1 MELNK
6 SKLLSLSEF
15 DGVQAVGPLEPVLS
29 MMEKT
34 GVHFN
39 IADYQQNVLL
49 PLINEQE
56 TLRLDITHHLKLNSC
71 QSLDND
77 PDIVWNFYSAGYKPT
92 SLSMEY
98 LKAVRNE
105 ADIYNLLYR
114 YKKNRQF
121 LKQYGLR
128 LLNRLDDQNCLHG
141 HWSTDTATGRLKCRS
156 PALQAFPSCVSN
168 YFTAPPGFVRIIGD
182 YSHID
187 LRVLAQLSGDQ
198 TLIQAFN
205 DNTDV
210 HLQTARAIFRKD
222 LGHITDT
229 ERQIGK
235 KINFGIIYGM
245 TSYSLWKAIRKVNP
259 DLTLQD
265 AILYRDNFFS
275 TYEGITRWQN
285 KVLTSEVVH
294 GLNGLTW
301 SSFPSLN
308 CRLNYPIQG
317 STAAGLKLA
326 LILLYKNLRPDWHI
340 SFTVH
345 DDLHLTVP
353 ERDSELGK
361 NFLEHSMISGMRY
374 LIKDLPVT
382 VKIETK
388 Y

>member
-1 MELNK
+1 
-6 SKLLSLSEF
+6 
-15 DGVQAVGPLEPVLS
+15 
-29 MMEKT
+29 MMEIT

-39 IADYQQNVLL
+39 QVDYQKEVLT
-49 PLINEQE
+49 PLIQEQE
-56 TLRLDITHHLKLNSC
+56 TLRLEISKILQLNKN

-77 PDIVWNFYSAGYKPT
+77 TDIIWDFYSAGYKPIR
-92 SLSMEY
+92 LSMEH
-98 LKAVRNE
+98 LKEVRNE
-105 ADIYNLLYR
+105 AVVYNLLYR

-121 LKQYGLR
+121 LNQYGLS
-128 LLNRLDDQNCLHG
+128 LLNRLDNQNCLHG

-156 PALQAFPSCVSN
+156 PALQAFPSCVSQ
-168 YFTAPPGFVRIIGD
+168 YFTASPGFVRIIGD

-187 LRVLAQLSGDQ
+187 LRVLAQLSGDP

-205 DNTDV
+205 DNVDV

-222 LGHITDT
+222 LSLITDT

-265 AILYRDNFFS
+265 ATRYRDNFFS
-275 TYEGITRWQN
+275 TYEGVTRWQN
-285 KVLTSEVVH
+285 KVLTAEIVH

-317 STAAGLKLA
+317 STSAGLKLA
-326 LILLYKNLRPDWHI
+326 LILLYKNLRPDWYI
-340 SFTVH
+340 SHTVH
-345 DDLHLTVP
+345 DNLHLTVP

-361 NFLEHSMISGMRY
+361 IYLEHSMINGMRY

-382 VKIETK
+382 VKTEIK

>member
-1 MELNK
+1 MELNE
-6 SKLLSLSEF
+6 STLLSLSEF
-15 DGVQAVGPLEPVLS
+15 DGAQAVDPLEPVLV
-29 MMEKT
+29 MMTKT

-39 IADYQQNVLL
+39 TADYQQNVLW
-49 PLINEQE
+49 PLINDQE
-56 TLRLDITHHLKLNSC
+56 TLRLEIKNHLKLNNH
-71 QSLDND
+71 QSLDIDTN
-77 PDIVWNFYSAGYKPT
+77 IVWNFYSAGYKPI

-98 LKAVRNE
+98 LKEVRNE
-105 ADIYNLLYR
+105 ATVYNLLYR

-121 LKQYGLR
+121 LNQYGLR

-156 PALQAFPSCVSN
+156 PALQAFPSCVSE
-168 YFTAPPGFVRIIGD
+168 YFTAKPGFVRIIGD

-210 HLQTARAIFRKD
+210 HLQTAGAIFRKK
-222 LGHITDT
+222 LGLITDT

-245 TSYSLWKAIRKVNP
+245 TSYSLWKAIQKVNP

-265 AILYRDNFFS
+265 ATRYRDNFFS
-275 TYEGITRWQN
+275 TYEGVTRWQN
-285 KVLTSEVVH
+285 KVLTAEVVH

-317 STAAGLKLA
+317 STSAGLKLA
-326 LILLYKNLRPDWHI
+326 LILLYKNLRPDWYI
-340 SFTVH
+340 SHTVH
-345 DDLHLTVP
+345 DEIEIILP
-353 ERDSELGK
+353 ERDSKLGK
-361 NFLEHSMISGMRY
+361 IYLEHSMINGMRY

-382 VKIETK
+382 VKTEIK

>member
-1 MELNK
+1 MKELNQ
-6 SKLLSLSEF
+6 F
-15 DGVQAVGPLEPVLS
+15 D
-29 MMEKT
+29 
-34 GVHFN
+34 F
-39 IADYQQNVLL
+39 VLL
-49 PLINEQE
+49 MLEEAGVAFDAKNYFRKVLQPLHHEQE
-56 TLRLDITHHLKLNSC
+56 ELRLQISDQLHLTKNV
-71 QSLDND
+71 SLDQD
-77 PDIVWNFYSAGYKPT
+77 PDIIWNFYSAGYKPI

-98 LKAVRNE
+98 LKEVRNE
-105 ADIYNLLYR
+105 ATVYNLLYR

-121 LKQYGLR
+121 LNQYGLR

-156 PALQAFPSCVSN
+156 PALQAFPSCVSE

-198 TLIQAFN
+198 TLTQAFN

-210 HLQTARAIFRKD
+210 HLQTAGAIFKKD
-222 LGHITDT
+222 LALITDT

-265 AILYRDNFFS
+265 ATRYRDNFFS
-275 TYEGITRWQN
+275 TYEGVTRWQN
-285 KVLTSEVVH
+285 KVLTAEIVH

-301 SSFPSLN
+301 SSFASLN

-317 STAAGLKLA
+317 STSAGLKLA
-326 LILLYKNLRPDWHI
+326 LILLYKNLRPDWYVSHTI
-340 SFTVH
+340 H
-345 DDLHLTVP
+345 DEIQLIVP
-353 ERDSELGK
+353 ERDSDLGK
-361 NFLEHSMISGMRY
+361 IYLEHSMINGMRY

-382 VKIETK
+382 VKTEIK